1 MKITK
6 IILVFLIF
14 FQQGCGYKS
23 INNFENYKFHII
35 DYDLTGDT
43 KINNILERNLKRF
56 QNNHNEL
63 KKYNLK
69 INSETLRS
77 IVSKDSEGNTISFKV
92 KINVKV
98 SIFEN
103 NIFLNEIIFLK
114 DTNYNNLNSKFE
126 LSQYEKI
133 LKEDL
138 VNQINSEL
146 NNHLAFLK

>member
-6 IILVFLIF
+6 IILIILFF

-23 INNFENYKFHII
+23 INNLDNYTFHII
-35 DYDLTGDT
+35 NYDLTGDT

-56 QNNHNEL
+56 QNNQKEL
-63 KKYNLK
+63 KKFSLK
-69 INSETLRS
+69 INSESLTS
-77 IVSKDSEGNTISFKV
+77 IVSKDSEGNAISFKV

-103 NIFLNEIIFLK
+103 NIFLNEIIFFK
-114 DTNYNNLNSKFE
+114 DTNYDNLNSKFE
-126 LSQYEKI
+126 LNQYERI

-146 NNHLAFLK
+146 NNYLAFLK

>member
-1 MKITK
+1 MTS
-6 IILVFLIF
+6 
-14 FQQGCGYKS
+14 Q
-23 INNFENYKFHII
+23 
-35 DYDLTGDT
+35 
-43 KINNILERNLKRF
+43 
-56 QNNHNEL
+56 
-63 KKYNLK
+63 
-69 INSETLRS
+69 
-77 IVSKDSEGNTISFKV
+77 
-92 KINVKV
+92 
-98 SIFEN
+98 N